1 MFKGPSFLFEIEML
15 EIEDSQDRKE
25 TTVHKRSR
33 SSSSMALACIPLS
46 YIIINN
52 T

>member
-33 SSSSMALACIPLS
+33 SSSMALACIPLS